1 MALINCIECNNQVSD
16 MAKSCPQCGV
26 PIKPASF
33 ESISSLSKVASSNA
47 ISMFSLKFWFS
58 SQGRLSRSQYLTG
71 FVVLFLIYA
80 CANLGTSYIADSI
93 IKGCYYRSCFES
105 VISNM
110 MLVKVL
116 WAFIFLYSHAVL
128 AIKRFHDFNKS
139 GYQVLT
145 LAIPIVGF
153 YFLWVLVSTKG
164 DDGSNKYD
172 ENSNAIEKS

>member
-26 PIKPASF
+26 PIKQISF
-33 ESISSLSKVASSNA
+33 ESISNLSKVVSSNTV
-47 ISMFSLKFWFS
+47 SMFSLKFWFS
-58 SQGRLSRSQYLTG
+58 SQGRISKSQYLTG
-71 FVVLFLIYA
+71 FIVLFIIYIF
-80 CANLGTSYIADSI
+80 ANLGTSYIAESI
-93 IKGCYYRSCFES
+93 ANNCYYVTCYQS
-105 VISNM
+105 VGSNM

-153 YFLWVLVSTKG
+153 YFLWVLVSTKS
-164 DDGSNKYD
+164 DDGLNKYD
-172 ENSNAIEKS
+172 ENFKAIEKS